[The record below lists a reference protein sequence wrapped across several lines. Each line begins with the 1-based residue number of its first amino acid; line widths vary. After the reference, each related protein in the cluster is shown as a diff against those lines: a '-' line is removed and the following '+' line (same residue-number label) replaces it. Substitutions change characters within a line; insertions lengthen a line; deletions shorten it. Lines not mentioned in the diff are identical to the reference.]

1 MGEKR
6 KTFVKLKHNNMHN
19 PIEVLGVFV
28 VLGTISY
35 GIISIIKAFT
45 DYKLKKRLIEKA
57 SANEGIGTA
66 LAESMKSLSG
76 NAEKNK
82 FPALKWGLICL
93 FTGIGLMLIEVIDVN
108 YRDSS
113 LPYGILLTAV
123 AVGFLSYFVWVKNEE
138 KKA

>member
-1 MGEKR
+1 
-6 KTFVKLKHNNMHN
+6 MHN

-57 SANEGIGTA
+57 TANEGIGTA

-76 NAEKNK
+76 NVEKNQ
-82 FPALKWGLICL
+82 FPALKWGLISL
-93 FTGIGLMLIEVIDVN
+93 FTGIGLMVIEFINVD

-113 LPYGILLTAV
+113 LPYGILLTSV
-123 AVGFLSYFVWVKNEE
+123 ALGFLSYFAWVKNEE
-138 KKA
+138 GKS